1 MIVFN
6 SNQSEDVDEFKKM
19 GKATKKKI
27 LAANNKTEL

>member
-19 GKATKKKI
+19 VKAAKKENI
-27 LAANNKTEL
+27 SSQQ